1 MVKLCW
7 SQCKADGP
15 LEAFLARHPPS
26 RTFNPPGGDG
36 WIWVRSKREGGVE
49 GERTSDVEGARKAL
63 DGLVERYAEIEV
75 SEGALCEVSTSRTA
89 TQAILYLP
97 GQHQD
102 PQGKEQDVWAEQA
115 HDEGE
120 RSKADRER
128 AARDGKEVAVRQ
140 VVSGRGMEGVLP
152 LLKG

>member
-7 SQCKADGP
+7 SQREADAP
-15 LEAFLARHPPS
+15 LQAFLARHPPS
-26 RTFNPPGGDG
+26 KTFNPPGGDG
-36 WIWVRSKREGGVE
+36 WIWVRSNRGGGVE
-49 GERTSDVEGARKAL
+49 GERANDVEGARNAL

-75 SEGALCEVSTSRTA
+75 SEGALFEATTSRTA
-89 TQAILYLP
+89 AQAILYFP
-97 GQHQD
+97 GQQQD
-102 PQGKEQDVWAEQA
+102 SQGKEQDVWAEQA

-120 RSKADRER
+120 RSKADRAR

-140 VVSGRGMEGVLP
+140 VVSGRGMNGVLP